1 MLRDYFKLE
10 KPFEPLKP
18 KTQVCLFFRKANPT
32 GNVSIEN
39 SFETM
44 QTHFPNDSRFK
55 LVPFKSSYYSVGFL
69 PRLRAILEVR
79 KKQTDIN
86 HVTGDTNFF
95 VLGLPRQ
102 KTVLTIHDC
111 GFLEGKK
118 PLARWILL
126 TFWLKLPV
134 RQCKVLTVIS
144 EATKQDVLAHTN
156 CSPDKIV
163 VIPTVI
169 KQAFTANIKVFNK
182 NCPTLLHIG
191 NSPNKNLARHA
202 AALSG
207 LNCRL
212 HVIGKISIS
221 EIEMLKRFNFPF
233 EISYNLSLEE
243 MNKAYQE
250 ADILL
255 FCSTIEGFGMPILE
269 AQTVG
274 RVVITSNISSMPE
287 VAGEGA
293 CLVDPLSIS
302 DIRTTIE
309 RVCQDDGYRNNLIQK
324 GFENVKRFNPETV
337 ARQYEAVYEQV
348 YFGFEKPDFI
358 IGS

>member
-1 MLRDYFKLE
+1 LN
-10 KPFEPLKP
+10 P
-18 KTQVCLFFRKANPT
+18 KIQVRLFFRKANPT

-39 SFETM
+39 SFEMM
-44 QTHFPNDSRFK
+44 QAYFPKESRFT
-55 LVPFKSSYYSVGFL
+55 LDAFKSSYYSVGFL
-69 PRLRAILEVR
+69 PRLRAVFEVW

-86 HVTGDTNFF
+86 HVTGDTSFF
-95 VLGLPRQ
+95 VLGLPRH

-126 TFWLKLPV
+126 TFWLKLPIL
-134 RQCKVLTVIS
+134 QCKVLTVVS
-144 EATKQDVLAHTN
+144 EATKRDVLTYTN

-169 KQAFTANIKVFNK
+169 KQAFTANTKVFNK

-207 LNCRL
+207 LNCHL
-212 HVIGKISIS
+212 HVIGKIS
-221 EIEMLKRFNFPF
+221 EPEVELLKKHQLSF
-233 EISYNLSLEE
+233 EISYNLTLEE
-243 MNKAYQE
+243 VNKAYQE

-293 CLVDPLSIS
+293 YLVDPLSIS
-302 DIRTTIE
+302 DIRDAIV
-309 RVCQDDGYRNNLIQK
+309 RVCQDDNYRNNLIQK

-348 YFGFEKPDFI
+348 HCRFEKPDFI
-358 IGS
+358 IGI